1 MELLVEA
8 LLKAKKEEETPK
20 FLPSS
25 YCASLTNASPQV
37 KLARNRFVKGV
48 WKMWLLAVHSLRR
61 KLERMVS
68 QFIYQNLSPSG
79 LYYQLSSRLQNP
91 KGVA

>member
-8 LLKAKKEEETPK
+8 LLKAKKEETPK

-48 WKMWLLAVHSLRR
+48 WKM
-61 KLERMVS
+61 
-68 QFIYQNLSPSG
+68 
-79 LYYQLSSRLQNP
+79 
-91 KGVA
+91 

>member
-48 WKMWLLAVHSLRR
+48 WKM
-61 KLERMVS
+61 
-68 QFIYQNLSPSG
+68 
-79 LYYQLSSRLQNP
+79 
-91 KGVA
+91 

>member
-48 WKMWLLAVHSLRR
+48 WKMLIGGVSNLRDGKSR
-61 KLERMVS
+61 KR
-68 QFIYQNLSPSG
+68 I
-79 LYYQLSSRLQNP
+79 
-91 KGVA
+91 